1 MGIGFKLREG
11 IFILDTRKMLFM
23 IKAVRHWHRV
33 PREMVDAPSLETVEV
48 WLDHTLSNLIEL

>member
-1 MGIGFKLREG
+1 
-11 IFILDTRKMLFM
+11 M

>member
-1 MGIGFKLREG
+1 LGNGFKLREG

-23 IKAVRHWHRV
+23 IKAVRHRHRV

-48 WLDHTLSNLIEL
+48 WLDLI